1 MKKIIIKIVLT
12 LAALL
17 LGYIVINVIM
27 GDGKTDG
34 DGSFELIILD
44 DNQDVVYNEILNY
57 EKDQTFFDV
66 LNENFELTCANR
78 LYEADSTCSYK
89 FTIMQYKNHII
100 LGIKSDEFD
109 IMTDWDNTFIKIEIY
124 NGNEY
129 VRSTIG
135 FDYVDI
141 EENKKIR
148 ISADLVE

>member
-1 MKKIIIKIVLT
+1 MKKIVIKIVLT

-44 DNQDVVYNEILNY
+44 SNQDVVYNEILNY

-78 LYEADSTCSYK
+78 LYEPDSTCSYK

-124 NGNEY
+124 DGNEY

>member
-44 DNQDVVYNEILNY
+44 SNQDVVYNEILNY

-78 LYEADSTCSYK
+78 LYEPDSTCSYK

-141 EENKKIR
+141 EDNKKIR

>member
-1 MKKIIIKIVLT
+1 MKKIILKIVLT
-12 LAALL
+12 IAALL

-78 LYEADSTCSYK
+78 LYEPDSTCSYK

-141 EENKKIR
+141 EDNKKIR

>member
-1 MKKIIIKIVLT
+1 MKKIILKIVLT
-12 LAALL
+12 ISALL
-17 LGYIVINVIM
+17 LGYIIINVIM

-44 DNQDVVYNEILNY
+44 SNQDVVYNEVLYY
-57 EKDQTFFDV
+57 EEGQTFFDV

-78 LYEADSTCSYK
+78 LYEADDTCGYK
-89 FTIMQYKNHII
+89 FTIMQYKNHVV
-100 LGIKSDEFD
+100 LGIKSDVFE
-109 IMTDWDNTFIKIEIY
+109 IMTDWDNTFLKIEIY
-124 NGNEY
+124 DGNEY

-135 FDYVDI
+135 FDYVNI